1 MINEG
6 KELNIENMKNNNN
19 NISTSNKNNLFIKDE
34 SKFFKKEEKKKEKKK
49 KTIKNT
55 NLEEK
60 KGESKIEILNKIDE
74 NYKYLYKLYRL

>member
-1 MINEG
+1 MICLL
-6 KELNIENMKNNNN
+6 KMKV
-19 NISTSNKNNLFIKDE
+19 
-34 SKFFKKEEKKKEKKK
+34 KFFKKEEKKKEKKK
-49 KTIKNT
+49 KIIKNT